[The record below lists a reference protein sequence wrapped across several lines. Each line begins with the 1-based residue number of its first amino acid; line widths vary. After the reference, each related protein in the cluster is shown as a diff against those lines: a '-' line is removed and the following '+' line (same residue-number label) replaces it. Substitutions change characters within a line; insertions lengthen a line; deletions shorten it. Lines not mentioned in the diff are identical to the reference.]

1 MPSQGLSQGHCG
13 CFLLILHAWHDL
25 LNIETL
31 HPIDACRCMPITSLV
46 GTRTFFTLPFFLSLH
61 IAIRQLRERGNV
73 GRSFGVLRASLA
85 DEAVSWHLWLHYRLP
100 NHPLTEPLT
109 DSQTLHTGGPV
120 YHVVQSETNRRHKG
134 RNVPSLFLAPSS
146 GATCSVFAHP
156 SLGSSP
162 SKSERTRGQIL
173 SRGLWT
179 LLRYVGL
186 QVILAKT

>member
-25 LNIETL
+25 LNIETW

-61 IAIRQLRERGNV
+61 IAIRQLRERMSV
-73 GRSFGVLRASLA
+73 VRRFASLA
-85 DEAVSWHLWLHYRLP
+85 DEAVSWHLWLHRLL
-100 NHPLTEPLT
+100 NQPLTEPLT

-134 RNVPSLFLAPSS
+134 RNAPSLFLTAL
-146 GATCSVFAHP
+146 
-156 SLGSSP
+156 LGSNWPYFRAPFTRQLFSP
-162 SKSERTRGQIL
+162 NGEDKFCQM
-173 SRGLWT
+173 
-179 LLRYVGL
+179 V
-186 QVILAKT
+186 